1 MVSELVAEAW
11 QPVSMRQQ
19 KVVELSVVWVV
30 DRTVVEAE
38 AAAVEVAAV
47 AVAVVVV
54 RLVQVEWA
62 VVVGVDLCLRRGRH
76 LRRNRSGGRICPFR
90 GLYHDS
96 QGRCGQRS

>member
-1 MVSELVAEAW
+1 MVVQGHHSVPMSTQWVEVLT
-11 QPVSMRQQ
+11 
-19 KVVELSVVWVV
+19 VVQVVG
-30 DRTVVEAE
+30 RTVVE